1 MLSHS
6 IRVCA
11 LMPHRYA
18 LASLLFAASIAHA
31 QEPSVRAPC
40 PECGTIISI
49 REIRTEREAARLL
62 PERAPS
68 VGPFIQFSLGDLNK
82 PRVGGVGDEQM
93 RERLSQRR
101 YEVTIRF
108 DDERYGL
115 VEVSDASAFMV
126 GDRVHVHQ
134 GRIEHYDIDFP

>member
-1 MLSHS
+1 
-6 IRVCA
+6 
-11 LMPHRYA
+11 MPHRQVLA
-18 LASLLFAASIAHA
+18 LLLLAASVTQA
-31 QEPSVRAPC
+31 QEPSIPAPC

-49 REIRTEREAARLL
+49 REIRTEREAAKLL
-62 PERAPS
+62 PERAPP
-68 VGPFIQFSLGDLNK
+68 VGPVIQFSLGDSDK

-108 DDERYGL
+108 QDERYGL
-115 VEVSDASAFMV
+115 FEVPDASAFMV

-134 GRIEHYDIDFP
+134 GRIEQYDSDVP